1 MSKSYFMMFSTD
13 PDVDPR
19 KCIVGLACTA
29 QAIADGHEVV
39 VFFASHAVKL
49 LQSEYINTFDAKVA
63 EGQIEV
69 EHWTKSPEVVA
80 NAREKGISRSFLD
93 VLLAGAEGI
102 YCSTGSQ
109 AVVGVTPENASDVLV
124 EGLEMNWSGPHGV
137 IALSAASEVGL
148 SF

>member
-93 VLLAGAEGI
+93 VLLTGAEGI

-109 AVVGVTPENASDVLV
+109 AVVGVTPENASEVLV
-124 EGLEMNWSGPHGV
+124 EGLEMNWSGPPGV
-137 IALSAASEVGL
+137 IALSAASEV
-148 SF
+148 SFSF

>member
-124 EGLEMNWSGPHGV
+124 EGLETDSYSHPTLPT
-137 IALSAASEVGL
+137 I
-148 SF
+148 

>member
-93 VLLAGAEGI
+93 VLLTGAEGI

-124 EGLEMNWSGPHGV
+124 EGLEMNWSGPPGV
-137 IALSAASEVGL
+137 IALSAASEV
-148 SF
+148 SFSF

>member
-1 MSKSYFMMFSTD
+1 MMFSTD

-93 VLLAGAEGI
+93 VLLTGAEGI

-124 EGLEMNWSGPHGV
+124 EGLEMNWSGPPGV
-137 IALSAASEVGL
+137 IALSAASEV
-148 SF
+148 SFSF

>member
-39 VFFASHAVKL
+39 AFFASHAVKL

-93 VLLAGAEGI
+93 VLLTGAEGI

-109 AVVGVTPENASDVLV
+109 AVVGVTPENASNVLV
-124 EGLEMNWSGPHGV
+124 EGLEMNWSGPPGV
-137 IALSAASEVGL
+137 IALSAVSDV
-148 SF
+148 SFSF

>member
-49 LQSEYINTFDAKVA
+49 LQSEYISTFDAKVA

-93 VLLAGAEGI
+93 VLLTGAEGI

-124 EGLEMNWSGPHGV
+124 EGLEMNWSGPPGV
-137 IALSAASEVGL
+137 IALSAASEV
-148 SF
+148 SFSF

>member
-1 MSKSYFMMFSTD
+1 MFSTD

-49 LQSEYINTFDAKVA
+49 LQSEYINTFDPKVA

-124 EGLEMNWSGPHGV
+124 EGLEMNWSGPPGV
-137 IALSAASEVGL
+137 IALSAASEVSL

>member
-1 MSKSYFMMFSTD
+1 VSKSYFMMFSTD

-80 NAREKGISRSFLD
+80 NSREKGISRSFLD
-93 VLLAGAEGI
+93 VLLTGAEGI

-124 EGLEMNWSGPHGV
+124 EGLKMNWSGPPGV
-137 IALSAASEVGL
+137 IALSAASEV
-148 SF
+148 SFSF

>member
-39 VFFASHAVKL
+39 VFFASYAVKL
-49 LQSEYINTFDAKVA
+49 LQSEYIDTFDTKVA
-63 EGQIEV
+63 EGEIDV
-69 EHWTKSPEVVA
+69 EHWTKVPEVVA
-80 NAREKGISRSFLD
+80 NAKAKGFSRSFLD
-93 VLLAGAEGI
+93 VLVSGAEGI

-109 AVVGVTPENASDVLV
+109 AIVGVTPENASEILV
-124 EGLEMNWSGPHGV
+124 EGLEMNWSGPPGV
-137 IALSAASEVGL
+137 IALSAAAEVSL

>member
-80 NAREKGISRSFLD
+80 NSREKGISRSFLD
-93 VLLAGAEGI
+93 VLLTGAEGI

-124 EGLEMNWSGPHGV
+124 EGLEMNWSGPPGV
-137 IALSAASEVGL
+137 IALSAASEVSL

>member
-1 MSKSYFMMFSTD
+1 MMFSTD

-93 VLLAGAEGI
+93 VLLTGAEGI

-124 EGLEMNWSGPHGV
+124 EGLEMNWSGPPGV
-137 IALSAASEVGL
+137 IALSAASEVSL

>member
-1 MSKSYFMMFSTD
+1 MMFSTD
-13 PDVDPR
+13 PDVDPL

-39 VFFASHAVKL
+39 AFFASHAVKL

-93 VLLAGAEGI
+93 VLLTGAEGI

-109 AVVGVTPENASDVLV
+109 AVVGVTPENASEVLV
-124 EGLEMNWSGPHGV
+124 EGLEMNWSGPPGV
-137 IALSAASEVGL
+137 IALSAASEVSL

>member
-1 MSKSYFMMFSTD
+1 MFSTD

-29 QAIADGHEVV
+29 QAIADGHKVV
-39 VFFASHAVKL
+39 AFFASHAVKL

-69 EHWTKSPEVVA
+69 EHWTKSPEVLA

>member
-1 MSKSYFMMFSTD
+1 MFSTD

-109 AVVGVTPENASDVLV
+109 AVVGVTPENASEVLV
-124 EGLEMNWSGPHGV
+124 EGLEMNWSGPPGV
-137 IALSAASEVGL
+137 IALSAASEV
-148 SF
+148 SFSF

>member
-93 VLLAGAEGI
+93 VLLTGAEGI

-137 IALSAASEVGL
+137 IALSAASEV
-148 SF
+148 SFSF

>member
-1 MSKSYFMMFSTD
+1 MSKSYFMMFSTN

-124 EGLEMNWSGPHGV
+124 EGLEMNWSGPPGV
-137 IALSAASEVGL
+137 IALSAASEV
-148 SF
+148 SFSF

>member
-39 VFFASHAVKL
+39 VFFASHAVKP

-93 VLLAGAEGI
+93 VLLTGAEGI

-124 EGLEMNWSGPHGV
+124 EGLEMNWSGPPGV
-137 IALSAASEVGL
+137 IALSAASEV
-148 SF
+148 SFSF

>member
-29 QAIADGHEVV
+29 QAIADGHKVM

-93 VLLAGAEGI
+93 VLLTGAEGI

-124 EGLEMNWSGPHGV
+124 EGLEMNWSGPPGV
-137 IALSAASEVGL
+137 IALSATSEV
-148 SF
+148 SFSF

>member
-49 LQSEYINTFDAKVA
+49 LQSEYIDTFDAKVA

-93 VLLAGAEGI
+93 VLLTGAEGI

-124 EGLEMNWSGPHGV
+124 EGLEMNWSGPPGV
-137 IALSAASEVGL
+137 IALSAASEV
-148 SF
+148 SFSF

>member
-49 LQSEYINTFDAKVA
+49 LQSEYINTFDPKVA

-124 EGLEMNWSGPHGV
+124 EGLEMNWSGPPGV
-137 IALSAASEVGL
+137 IALSAASEV
-148 SF
+148 SFSF

>member
-109 AVVGVTPENASDVLV
+109 AVVGVTPENASEVLV
-124 EGLEMNWSGPHGV
+124 EGLEMNWSGPPGV
-137 IALSAASEVGL
+137 IALSAASEV
-148 SF
+148 SFSF